1 MKNKNQIS
9 LGREQILLYLA
20 QKGDWVYAADVLD
33 DVKPDGI
40 STQAGVRR
48 ALKEIEWVELHN
60 VGPPARPTYECRLKQ
75 DPDTLHALFAM
86 FVNIENEH
94 SEKFLQTLYV
104 RNVLNISGFE
114 VYQTIMN
121 IIGASMATVL
131 FALNMFYP
139 NLESPD
145 QIHAALMAGVSDG
158 IAGEQFSQKKQEVT
172 VLMRATMDNLEQ
184 LLPILSDLP
193 NLYEE
198 AISPDIR
205 SDS

>member
-1 MKNKNQIS
+1 MKNKNQITQ
-9 LGREQILLYLA
+9 GRKQILEYLA
-20 QKGDWVYAADVLD
+20 QKGDWVYVAYVFK

-40 STQAGVRR
+40 STSAGVLK
-48 ALKEIEWVELHN
+48 ALKEMEYVEMDD
-60 VGPPARPTYECRLKQ
+60 VGTPARPTYKCRLKQ
-75 DPDTLHALFAM
+75 DPGTLHALFAM

-104 RNVLNISGFE
+104 QNVLNISGFE

-131 FALNMFYP
+131 FALNIFYP

-158 IAGEQFSQKKQEVT
+158 SAGEQFSQKRQEVT